1 MKQKFDY
8 PVIGTIELTAL
19 DLAFINKLFGITTE
33 LGKHPYLMATN
44 MEMIMEL
51 AMMTALGQHCEK
63 LITNL
68 HDIHESNMAQCVQV
82 QRDVA
87 PDAAHITLGMMMA
100 AVTTAGDPETR
111 KEFDSLV
118 ESAFAKDKVDTFMKA
133 RGGERNAP
141 EAGYQ

>member
-8 PVIGTIELTAL
+8 PVIGTIEVTAL
-19 DLAFINKLFGITTE
+19 DLAFMNKLFGITNE

-44 MEMIMEL
+44 MEMIMDV
-51 AMMTALGQHCEK
+51 AMMSAIGTHCEK
-63 LITNL
+63 FITTL
-68 HDIHESNMAQCVQV
+68 HDIHESNMDQCVQV

-87 PDAAHITLGMMMA
+87 PDAAHLTLGMMMA

-118 ESAFAKDKVDTFMKA
+118 ESAFAKDKIDTFMKSR
-133 RGGERNAP
+133 RGEQNAP